1 MAKIKIELNSSEN
14 LQTVLQEAYDLAN
27 SQIKYVQD
35 ELSKLTNSTPLKDTT
50 IDEKSK
56 YYKSVNDLLLVKDK
70 AIGRKVD
77 ISKLLSEILK
87 YNGSTDELLK
97 DKKEVKKLDFS
108 GIRDLIE
115 KEQKNDKEVYKVK

>member
-1 MAKIKIELNSSEN
+1 MAKIKIELNSSEK

-50 IDEKSK
+50 MDEKSK

>member
-1 MAKIKIELNSSEN
+1 MAKIKIELNSSEK

-35 ELSKLTNSTPLKDTT
+35 ELSKLANSTLLKDTT

-56 YYKSVNDLLLVKDK
+56 YYKSVNDLLLIKDK

-115 KEQKNDKEVYKVK
+115 KEQKNVKEVYKIK

>member
-35 ELSKLTNSTPLKDTT
+35 ELSKLANSTLLKDTT

-115 KEQKNDKEVYKVK
+115 KEQKNNKEVYKVK

>member
-115 KEQKNDKEVYKVK
+115 KEQKNNKEVYKVK

>member
-97 DKKEVKKLDFS
+97 DKKEIKKLDFS

>member
-35 ELSKLTNSTPLKDTT
+35 ELSKLTNSTPLNDTT
-50 IDEKSK
+50 MDEKSK

-115 KEQKNDKEVYKVK
+115 KEQKNDKEVYKIK

>member
-35 ELSKLTNSTPLKDTT
+35 ELSKLANSTLLKDTT

-97 DKKEVKKLDFS
+97 DRKEVKKLDFS

>member
-35 ELSKLTNSTPLKDTT
+35 ELSKLANSTPLKDTT

>member
-1 MAKIKIELNSSEN
+1 MAKIKIELNSSEK

-35 ELSKLTNSTPLKDTT
+35 ELSKLANSTTLKDTT

-97 DKKEVKKLDFS
+97 DKKEIKKLDFS

>member
-35 ELSKLTNSTPLKDTT
+35 ELSKLANSTLLKDTT

-56 YYKSVNDLLLVKDK
+56 YYKSVNDLLLIKDK

-115 KEQKNDKEVYKVK
+115 KEQKNVKEVYKIK

>member
-1 MAKIKIELNSSEN
+1 MAKIKIELNSSEK

-50 IDEKSK
+50 MDEKSK

-115 KEQKNDKEVYKVK
+115 KEQKNNKEVYKVK

>member
-35 ELSKLTNSTPLKDTT
+35 ELSKLANSTTLKDTT

-56 YYKSVNDLLLVKDK
+56 YYKSVNDLLLIKDK

-77 ISKLLSEILK
+77 ISKLLTESLR
-87 YNGSTDELLK
+87 YNVSTDELLK
-97 DKKEVKKLDFS
+97 DKKEAKKLDFS

>member
-35 ELSKLTNSTPLKDTT
+35 ELSKLANSTLLKDTT

-97 DKKEVKKLDFS
+97 DKKR
-108 GIRDLIE
+108 G
-115 KEQKNDKEVYKVK
+115 

>member
-50 IDEKSK
+50 MDEKSK

>member
-1 MAKIKIELNSSEN
+1 MAKIKIELNSSEK

-35 ELSKLTNSTPLKDTT
+35 ELSKLTNSTTLKDTT

>member
-50 IDEKSK
+50 KDEKSK

-97 DKKEVKKLDFS
+97 DKKEAKKLDFS

>member
-35 ELSKLTNSTPLKDTT
+35 ELSKLANSTLLKDTT

>member
-35 ELSKLTNSTPLKDTT
+35 ELSKLANSTPLKDTT

-97 DKKEVKKLDFS
+97 DKKEIKKLDFS

>member
-50 IDEKSK
+50 MDEKSK

-115 KEQKNDKEVYKVK
+115 KEQKNNKEVYKVK

>member
-56 YYKSVNDLLLVKDK
+56 YFKSVNDLLLIKDK

>member
-35 ELSKLTNSTPLKDTT
+35 ELSKLANSTPLKDTT

-56 YYKSVNDLLLVKDK
+56 YFKSVNDLLLIKDK

-77 ISKLLSEILK
+77 ISKLLSEILR

-97 DKKEVKKLDFS
+97 DKKEAKKLDFS